1 MDSVRFK
8 LDSHLAFTVIMRIFP
23 PKKKPKLNFL
33 FSQRL
38 QKGPNEKVK
47 RVSNQ
52 DFFRVFSAPPQKK
65 SPHPIF
71 VLCVCFFPMHIS
83 ALMAAL

>member
-38 QKGPNEKVK
+38 QKGPNEKVN

-52 DFFRVFSAPPQKK
+52 AFFMFFSVPQK
-65 SPHPIF
+65 SPRPIF